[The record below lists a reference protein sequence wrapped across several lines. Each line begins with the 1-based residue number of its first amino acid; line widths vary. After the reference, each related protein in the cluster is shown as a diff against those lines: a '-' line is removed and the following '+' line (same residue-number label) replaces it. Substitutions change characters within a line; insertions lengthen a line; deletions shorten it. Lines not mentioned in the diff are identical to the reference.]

1 MTRYIF
7 QNDTATG
14 PSSIG
19 IYYTDRS
26 PDYFSGLNFDD
37 NINVG
42 IATVGLATIGIATIG
57 IATIGI
63 ASIGIATIGIFTSR
77 VHYQT
82 TIGKIIGPG
91 NHLNT
96 QSSSSIIID
105 TSQSCVSIGTIGSIP
120 VWNFTNVPE
129 NLAEMSTVT
138 VVGICSQ
145 GTTLSMG
152 SDYTVN
158 GGSTKKLTWS
168 TTSTPVFNS
177 SNWSILTFRILTDG
191 VGLTSVFAT
200 KLH

>member
-7 QNDTATG
+7 QSDTSTG

-19 IYYTDRS
+19 IYYTNRD

-37 NINVG
+37 DINV
-42 IATVGLATIGIATIG
+42 GIATIG

-63 ASIGIATIGIFTSR
+63 ATVGILTVRG
-77 VHYQT
+77 HYQT
-82 TIGKIIGPG
+82 TIGRIVGPG

-96 QSSSSIIID
+96 QSSSNIIID

-120 VWNFTNVPE
+120 IWNFTNVNG
-129 NLAEMSTVT
+129 NLAEMTTVT

-152 SDYTVN
+152 SDYTIN
-158 GGSTKKLTWS
+158 GGATQKLTWS
-168 TTSTPVFNS
+168 TTSTPVFDS
-177 SNWSILTFRILTDG
+177 TNWSILSFRILTDG